1 MGETDYVMRSVREK
15 IPATLVLEDGT
26 TLRGWSFGARGE
38 TTAEIIFHTGMT
50 GYQEVITDPSY
61 RGQMVIMTYPLIG
74 NYGVA
79 PLDDESWRPQVSAF
93 IVRELA
99 PLASNWRA
107 ELTLHDFLARHGVL
121 GIEGVDTRALVL
133 HVRNAGAMRAALST
147 KRDDPQALR
156 ELALAEPPMDGRD
169 LVKEVT
175 TDHAYDYRPEPA
187 KAELLRRLGG
197 AEPVPV
203 WPASDA
209 EPLHVVA
216 FDFGIKRNILDLLY
230 AQGLRITVVP
240 AQTKAEE
247 VLRLAPDGVFL
258 SNGPGDPAALDY
270 IITEIRALL
279 GRVPI
284 FGICLGHQLLGLALG
299 GRTYK
304 LKFGHHGANHPVKDL
319 RTQRVE
325 ITSQNHGF
333 CVDIDS
339 LPSSCTVTHVN
350 LNDGTVEG
358 FQNEELRLLCVQHHP
373 EAAPGP
379 HDAAYMFRRFREWME
394 QQRSAV

>member
-1 MGETDYVMRSVREK
+1 MRVKREK

-26 TLRGWSFGARGE
+26 AMRGWSFGARGE

-50 GYQEVITDPSY
+50 GYQEVLTDPSY

-74 NYGVA
+74 NYGITR
-79 PLDDESWRPQVSAF
+79 LDDESPQPQVSAF
-93 IVRELA
+93 IVRELSA
-99 PLASNWRA
+99 IASNWRA
-107 ELTLHDFLARHGVL
+107 ELTLHDFLSHYGIM

-133 HVRNAGAMRAALST
+133 HVRSAGAMRAALST
-147 KRDDPQALR
+147 ERHDVDELR
-156 ELALAEPPMDGRD
+156 GLALTEPPMDGRD
-169 LVKEVT
+169 LVKDVT
-175 TDHAYDYRPEPA
+175 TDRIYPYEPNPQ
-187 KAELLRRLGG
+187 KVELLRQLGG
-197 AEPVPV
+197 NEPVPA
-203 WPASDA
+203 WPKDLQ

-216 FDFGIKRNILDLLY
+216 YDFGVKRNILDLLY
-230 AQGLRITVVP
+230 AQGMRITVVP
-240 AQTKAEE
+240 ASTKAED
-247 VLRLAPDGVFL
+247 VMALGPDGVFL

-270 IITEIRALL
+270 IIEEIRRLI

-319 RTQRVE
+319 LTNRVE

-339 LPSSCTVTHVN
+339 LPPSCGITHIN

-358 FQNEELRLLCVQHHP
+358 FENKELRLFCVQHHP

-379 HDAAYMFRRFREWME
+379 HDSSYMFERFRQWMLE
-394 QQRSAV
+394 QRATSVY

>member
-1 MGETDYVMRSVREK
+1 METTMRAVREK

-74 NYGVA
+74 NYGVV
-79 PLDDESWRPQVSAF
+79 PEIDDESCGPQVSAF
-93 IVRELA
+93 IVKELST
-99 PLASNWRA
+99 LASNWRA
-107 ELTLHDFLARHGVL
+107 ELTLHEFLANHGVM
-121 GIEGVDTRALVL
+121 GIEGIDTRALVL
-133 HVRNAGAMRAALST
+133 HVRTAGAMRAALST
-147 KRDDPQALR
+147 ERHDPKVLR

-169 LVKEVT
+169 LVKDVT
-175 TDHAYDYRPEPA
+175 TSTAYEYMPNPKKVEA
-187 KAELLRRLGG
+187 LRLLGG
-197 AEPVPV
+197 AEPIPV
-203 WPASDA
+203 WPEALDQ
-209 EPLHVVA
+209 PYHVVA
-216 FDFGIKRNILDLLY
+216 YDFGIKRNILDLLY
-230 AQGLRITVVP
+230 AQGCRITVVP
-240 AQTKAEE
+240 ARTSATD
-247 VLRLAPDGVFL
+247 VLAMNPDGVFL
-258 SNGPGDPAALDY
+258 SNGPGDPAALTD
-270 IITEIRALL
+270 IIEQIRQLV
-279 GRVPI
+279 GQVPI

-304 LKFGHHGANHPVKDL
+304 LKFGHHGANHPVRDV
-319 RTQRVE
+319 TTDRVE

-339 LPSSCTVTHVN
+339 LPRSCTVTHIN

-358 FQNEELRLLCVQHHP
+358 FMNPELELFCVQHHP

-379 HDAAYMFRRFREWME
+379 HDANYMFGRFREWME
-394 QQRSAV
+394 RRRSAV